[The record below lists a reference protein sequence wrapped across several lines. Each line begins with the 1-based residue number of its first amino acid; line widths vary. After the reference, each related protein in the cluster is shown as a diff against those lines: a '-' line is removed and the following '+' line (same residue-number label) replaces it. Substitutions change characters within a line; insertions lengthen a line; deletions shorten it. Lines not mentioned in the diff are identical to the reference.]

1 MTTWLEKQIGSLG
14 ISAGLI
20 WAAYIGTSNVTQFK
34 AIFTNLLYTTGPL
47 QLIGIS
53 ALIWLHAIYR
63 KSVGVNRA

>member
-1 MTTWLEKQIGSLG
+1 MTTWLEKQIGNLG

-20 WAAYIGTSNVTQFK
+20 WGAYIGTSNVTQFK
-34 AIFTNLLYTTGPL
+34 AIFTNLLYTPGPL

-63 KSVGVNRA
+63 KSVAVNRA